1 MNSVLGWLTGG
12 LGIIFFLLFAV
23 VQAAI
28 GFMGIEYHL
37 GHGWAIGFLI
47 AAFIFRFTLPLT
59 IGTFFGALN
68 VLDWPLIGAIL
79 ITLPG
84 LIFMV
89 PGAIA
94 IGIAGLGSL
103 FKDKNQNEYQ
113 PDYNIREENN
123 YAFNHN
129 EIKDVTPEKKKTVK
143 TVKKIT
149 KKKVKKVTKKKK
161 KSK

>member
-37 GHGWAIGFLI
+37 GQGWAIGFLI
-47 AAFIFRFTLPLT
+47 AAFVFRFTLPLT

-68 VLDWPLIGAIL
+68 VLDWSLIGAIL

-84 LIFMV
+84 LIFMI

-94 IGIAGLGSL
+94 IGIAGLSSL
-103 FKDKNQNEYQ
+103 FKEKNQNEYRSN
-113 PDYNIREENN
+113 YNAQEENN
-123 YAFNHN
+123 DTHNNN
-129 EIKDVTPEKKKTVK
+129 EIKNVTPEKKKTK
-143 TVKKIT
+143 IAKKIT
-149 KKKVKKVTKKKK
+149 QKKSKKVIKKK

>member
-12 LGIIFFLLFAV
+12 LGIIFFLLFAL

-37 GHGWAIGFLI
+37 GYGWAIGFLI
-47 AAFIFRFTLPLT
+47 AAFVLRFTLPLT

-84 LIFMV
+84 LIFMI

-94 IGIAGLGSL
+94 IGIAGLSSL
-103 FKDKNQNEYQ
+103 FKEKNQNQYQ
-113 PDYNIREENN
+113 QNFNTQEENN
-123 YAFNHN
+123 YAYNNN
-129 EIKDVTPEKKKTVK
+129 EIKDVTPEKKNTKIA
-143 TVKKIT
+143 KKIT
-149 KKKVKKVTKKKK
+149 YKKTKKIIKKKK

>member
-84 LIFMV
+84 LVFMI

-113 PDYNIREENN
+113 SDYNTNEENN
-123 YAFNHN
+123 YTFNN
-129 EIKDVTPEKKKTVK
+129 NKIKDVTPKKKK
-143 TVKKIT
+143 SKIT
-149 KKKVKKVTKKKK
+149 KKTTKKVTKKKK

>member
-1 MNSVLGWLTGG
+1 MNSILTWLAGG
-12 LGIIFFLLFAV
+12 LGVIFFLVFAV

-28 GFMGIEYHL
+28 GYMGIEHHL
-37 GHGWAIGFLI
+37 GGGWAIGFLI
-47 AAFIFRFTLPLT
+47 AAFIFRFSLPLT

-84 LIFMV
+84 LIFMI

-94 IGIAGLGSL
+94 IAIASVSSL
-103 FKDKNQNEYQ
+103 FKGSNQNDYKSNYDYQ
-113 PDYNIREENN
+113 SETNYDYQNN
-123 YAFNHN
+123 EPKN
-129 EIKDVTPEKKKTVK
+129 VTPKK
-143 TVKKIT
+143 T
-149 KKKVKKVTKKKK
+149 KKKATEKISYKKKKKVTKKRK